1 MSVKSGSR
9 VTVLGWAALVFCL
22 ASCSSAP
29 GGPPHAGKAS
39 SPATTESGAPPV
51 SRPEGSVDAN
61 PSDPPL
67 VVTGSQAQAVQKLLQ
82 RMPPPRRNLP
92 TGWNSASWFAQ
103 VRAAAGPNG
112 VKHSFALGAS
122 PSEGSELGWD
132 WSAPGV
138 KSISAGAGLDAD
150 RNPIALTCDAQ
161 GFDPADQ
168 QAVKEIASV
177 FVLCTSAAF
186 PGADRA
192 EASRW
197 VDREEALMLADFKA
211 RPQAR
216 EILSTTPS
224 FGPAVYSLQLGP
236 VHGFGNTF
244 LLKVM

>member
-1 MSVKSGSR
+1 M
-9 VTVLGWAALVFCL
+9 TVLGWAALAFCL

-29 GGPPHAGKAS
+29 GGPQAGKAP
-39 SPATTESGAPPV
+39 SPATAGSDAQPAP
-51 SRPEGSVDAN
+51 RPEGSVDAN

-67 VVTGSQAQAVQKLLQ
+67 VVTGSRARAMRESLQ

-92 TGWNSASWFAQ
+92 TGWSSASWFAQ
-103 VRAAAGPNG
+103 VRSAAGRNG

-122 PSEGSELGWD
+122 ASEGSELGWD

-138 KSISAGAGLDAD
+138 KSISAGAGLDAHK
-150 RNPIALTCDAQ
+150 NPIALTCDAQ

-168 QAVKEIASV
+168 QAVEEIASV
-177 FVLCTSAAF
+177 FMLCTSAEF

-192 EASRW
+192 AASRW

-211 RPQAR
+211 RPRAR

-236 VHGFGNTF
+236 VQGFGNTF